1 MKAIIRGMAKK
12 ELPYNEGVRKIHI
25 VTEVDFVTDSGELAH
40 TQFYAHVPEEFDGA
54 YFQRQADAMQGDI
67 DIVAARAAQQEAI
80 AMAHSAADAAI
91 RKFQLEFAESIKLR
105 DNVEE
110 GK

>member
-1 MKAIIRGMAKK
+1 
-12 ELPYNEGVRKIHI
+12 
-25 VTEVDFVTDSGELAH
+25 
-40 TQFYAHVPEEFDGA
+40 
-54 YFQRQADAMQGDI
+54 
-67 DIVAARAAQQEAI
+67 
-80 AMAHSAADAAI
+80 MAHSAADAAI